1 MCNRFKFGSLSWSFL
16 LIQLGFIILY
26 ALAYYFR
33 YERAQLEAARE
44 LFHVINHESFWILDN
59 GRFIVGLSQVLPLI
73 AVKLQ
78 LHLDV
83 VVASYS
89 INHVLFFHVISS
101 ICWLFDKKN
110 SAFNSLLI
118 PVLGSDAS
126 FFSWPFGEV
135 LYGCG
140 LLLLWD
146 LVNDR
151 IDNRF
156 SGIIVKLILCFLLL
170 TSHPLVFLLFVGLL
184 LWRRQ
189 HSFGYNLSLKQ
200 IAVMCF
206 LYVLISWFFNTRIF
220 FTLNNPATYF
230 QLENLGEE
238 LSLTLSGL
246 FLEAWPQLIIV
257 LIASILLFRYNY
269 RTMIAFMGLTVLLY
283 LAIFLSVA
291 GLARASF
298 YSLAISFAGVFVV
311 CNSQFSRPDRSL
323 TRLVGILTFTV
334 LVLLTLTRS
343 NDPIRRHESLT
354 ELTQRIAVVDRDA
367 VAIKKNT
374 AKKLRLPVF
383 DFYLQPEALLVSCA
397 TGDCISIIYAPNFQ
411 NDFSTESANSKLV
424 SEVSKALI
432 SDCKADRTINY
443 ECHGKLND
451 TYFKLEANR
460 YAVLTFNKSG
470 ELTTKNK

>member
-1 MCNRFKFGSLSWSFL
+1 MYDRFKFRSLSWSFL
-16 LIQLGFIILY
+16 LIQLGFIVLY

-110 SAFNSLLI
+110 SAFTSLLI

-140 LLLLWD
+140 LLLLWN

-184 LWRRQ
+184 HWRRQ

-246 FLEAWPQLIIV
+246 FQEAWPHLIIV

-269 RTMIAFMGLTVLLY
+269 RTMIAFTGFTVLLY
-283 LAIFLSVA
+283 LTIFLAVA

-298 YSLAISFAGVFVV
+298 YSVTISFAGVFAV
-311 CNSQFSRPDRSL
+311 CHAKYSRPSWFL
-323 TRLVGILTFTV
+323 TRLTGALTFIT

-343 NDPIRRHESLT
+343 HDSSIRYESLK
-354 ELTQRIAVVDRDA
+354 ELTQRVAVVGRDA
-367 VAIKKNT
+367 IAIKKNT
-374 AKKLRLPVF
+374 AEKLGLPVF
-383 DFYLQPEALLVSCA
+383 NLYIQAEALLISCA
-397 TGDCISIIYAPNFQ
+397 TGDCVSMVYAPAFR
-411 NDFSTESANSKLV
+411 NDFRIHGENPNLV
-424 SEVSKALI
+424 SNISEALI
-432 SDCKADRTINY
+432 SGCKTNQTINY
-443 ECHGKLND
+443 ECHRRLND
-451 TYFKLEANR
+451 TYFDLEANR
-460 YAVLTFNKSG
+460 YTELRFNKSG
-470 ELTTKNK
+470 ELTTKSK